1 MPPRAGMEARFRPEY
16 LPSPYLDVRAMTDL
30 ILTQQALE
38 NRRVLLSVEL
48 PKERLDELMR
58 TAARR
63 LSREY
68 RFPGFRPGKVPYHV
82 VLQRIGRE
90 NLLREVAA
98 SIGEEILQEALAAT
112 GIEPHGPIDLD
123 ITLEPFVFR
132 FEIPLA
138 PKVELGDYRS
148 IRIEPP
154 ILDEAAVEEHVR
166 EHLEAMLRDRRIWQ
180 DVDRPAAYGD
190 RLVVDFRL
198 EVDGEEVLSNEDWDF
213 IPDETDYT
221 LTPEFDA
228 AFIGMRAGEH
238 KTFSVVLPEDSQWP
252 GKEGHFTVTLKAV
265 KARQTPELT
274 DELAQELGAESAEAL
289 LNELRAHALEIV
301 QASQKDEYTAR
312 VLKAITEQSQ
322 VEFSPFSLQAM
333 IDFMLEQEA
342 NQFKSYGI
350 ESPEEYLRLTRMT
363 REAYAES
370 RRAVAE
376 TRLKEHLVLRAIIE
390 REQFPVSDYEL
401 DRELVDRYGHSQSLL
416 DEARELLAED
426 EEFRERVVRSVRI
439 SKALNLLIRI
449 ARGEPV
455 PAPGDHQAEE
465 GPPAAAPVAEAEG
478 EAVSVAEAEDEP
490 LAVAAEA

>member
-1 MPPRAGMEARFRPEY
+1 
-16 LPSPYLDVRAMTDL
+16 MTDL

-38 NRRVLLSVEL
+38 NRRVLLSVEI
-48 PKERLDELMR
+48 PQERLDEAMR
-58 TAARR
+58 MAARR

-82 VLQRIGRE
+82 IIQRIGRE

-123 ITLEPFVFR
+123 VSLNPFVFR

-154 ILDEAAVEEHVR
+154 VLDEAAVEEHVQ
-166 EHLEAMLRDRRIWQ
+166 EHLEAMFSDRRIWQ
-180 DVDRPAAYGD
+180 EVDRPAAYGD
-190 RLVVDFRL
+190 QLVVDFRL
-198 EVDGEEVLSNEDWDF
+198 EVDGEVVLSNEDWDF

-228 AFIGMRAGEH
+228 AFIGMRAGEQ
-238 KTFSVVLPEDSQWP
+238 KTFSAVLPEDSQWP
-252 GKEGHFTVTLKAV
+252 GKEGHFTITVKAV
-265 KARQTPELT
+265 KARQMPELT
-274 DELAQELGAESAEAL
+274 DEMAQELGAESAEAL
-289 LNELRAHALEIV
+289 LNELRVHALEIV
-301 QASQKDEYTAR
+301 QASQKDGYTDQ
-312 VLKAITEQSQ
+312 VLKAIIEQSH

-342 NQFKSYGI
+342 NQFQRYGI
-350 ESPEEYLRLTRMT
+350 ESPEDYLRLTRMT
-363 REAYAES
+363 RETYAES

-401 DRELVDRYGHSQSLL
+401 DRELVNRYGHSQSLL

-426 EEFRERVVRSVRI
+426 EEFRERVARSVRI
-439 SKALNLLIRI
+439 SKALDLLIRI

-455 PAPGDHQAEE
+455 PAPGEHQAEE
-465 GPPAAAPVAEAEG
+465 GPPAAAAAPVAEAEG
-478 EAVSVAEAEDEP
+478 EAVPVAEAEDEP